1 MSSPTDRSG
10 IRPEVNIIELDQ
22 VIHAEYDQGPYG
34 VGLVVA
40 QVGSDEPHRSPK
52 HAHVE
57 DPRPV
62 FDSVCADATLA
73 VVLDIVW
80 DYLEARFI
88 VVVDLPI
95 VALEDLRVVDTV
107 KLSWRRRIA
116 ASSSCMR
123 DVQLRKAAVGPNVPV
138 PSVESVSVVE
148 SLYCDMVV
156 ALCFV
161 GF

>member
-1 MSSPTDRSG
+1 
-10 IRPEVNIIELDQ
+10 
-22 VIHAEYDQGPYG
+22 
-34 VGLVVA
+34 
-40 QVGSDEPHRSPK
+40 
-52 HAHVE
+52 
-57 DPRPV
+57 V
-62 FDSVCADATLA
+62 FDSVCADVTLA
-73 VVLDIVW
+73 VVLDIGC

-107 KLSWRRRIA
+107 RLSWRRRIA

-123 DVQLRKAAVGPNVPV
+123 DVQLRKTAVGPNVPV

-148 SLYCDMVV
+148 SVYCDMVV